1 MKRSAIIMMLG
12 IFVWVTG
19 NSAYAGGVCPQD
31 RKTALAPANIIAMDE
46 TAGADLGHGKALYE
60 KDAKPMAC
68 KNCHGDA
75 GDGAGKLGAALKPS
89 PRNFACA
96 ETMKAVSAGQMFYI
110 IKSGSAGT
118 GMVAH
123 GKTLSD
129 KDIWDVV
136 KYIRTTFVK

>member
-1 MKRSAIIMMLG
+1 VKRSAIIMMLG
-12 IFVWVTG
+12 MFVWAS
-19 NSAYAGGVCPQD
+19 SAYAGGVCPQD

-46 TAGADLGHGKALYE
+46 TAGADLEHGKALYE

-96 ETMKAVSAGQMFYI
+96 ETMKTLSAGQMFYI

-123 GKTLSD
+123 GKTLND

>member
-1 MKRSAIIMMLG
+1 MRKPVTLLVLLVVVLFAGSA
-12 IFVWVTG
+12 F
-19 NSAYAGGVCPQD
+19 AAGVCPQD
-31 RKTALAPANIIAMDE
+31 RKTAAAPGAVAGTDD
-46 TAGADLGHGKALYE
+46 TAGADAAAGKALYE

-75 GDGAGKLGAALKPS
+75 GDGAGKLGAALKPP

-96 ETMKAVSAGQMFYI
+96 ETMKNVSAGQMFHV
-110 IKSGSAGT
+110 IKNGSTGT

-123 GKTLSD
+123 GKTLND
-129 KDIWDVV
+129 KQIWDVV